1 MKYVKLRAKKIY
13 TKYDKICIF
22 EKNQHLNN
30 HRGKKSG
37 VEWAGI
43 SPLFSKSMPW
53 LVRIYIGPFFSLYD
67 TLP

>member
-1 MKYVKLRAKKIY
+1 MFKLRAKKIY

-37 VEWAGI
+37 VECLGFLRYSAKACPGLSGFI
-43 SPLFSKSMPW
+43 
-53 LVRIYIGPFFSLYD
+53 
-67 TLP
+67 